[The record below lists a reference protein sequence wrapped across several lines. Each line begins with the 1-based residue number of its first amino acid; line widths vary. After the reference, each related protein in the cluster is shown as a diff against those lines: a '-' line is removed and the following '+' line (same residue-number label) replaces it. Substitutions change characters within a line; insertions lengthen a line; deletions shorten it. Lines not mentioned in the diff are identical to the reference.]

1 MQDLSTQM
9 ERVDLSSGAEG
20 MVERLTEQNLALEER
35 VRMLQEELHDVR
47 DMADLADEATEILR
61 ESEASLN
68 DDVNDLTSER
78 NRLLD
83 GLHVSLL
90 SLVESRRLRGFSG
103 GRFPFTPCSCIFSPA
118 DDGEDVP
125 RPGRSDSEL
134 PKQGASA
141 SATLPQ
147 MQMFGGCL
155 TRSSPCQV
163 RELEGDL
170 TDVQAK
176 EQESILENVK
186 EERTKVANLN
196 VKVRTECAPLRCGP
210 THAAVPFLANFLL
223 DARAFI
229 PKLAE
234 SVTRDRVKSVDL
246 SLHKLEA
253 DQAREHIE

>member
-35 VRMLQEELHDVR
+35 VRMLQEELRDVR

-83 GLHVSLL
+83 GLHVSIFSAL
-90 SLVESRRLRGFSG
+90 RRAEGLRDFSG
-103 GRFPFTPCSCIFSPA
+103 GRFPFTPCSCVLSYPA
-118 DDGEDVP
+118 DDGQDVP
-125 RPGRSDSEL
+125 RPGRGDSEL
-134 PKQGASA
+134 PKQGSLASA
-141 SATLPQ
+141 ALPQ

-196 VKVRTECAPLRCGP
+196 VKVRTTCAQLCCRPS
-210 THAAVPFLANFLL
+210 HAASALL
-223 DARAFI
+223 SK
-229 PKLAE
+229 PVL
-234 SVTRDRVKSVDL
+234 L
-246 SLHKLEA
+246 SPPSLPSL
-253 DQAREHIE
+253 